1 MISKKV
7 NMQHSS
13 NPVLL
18 RYPKIEV
25 QYVYYF
31 DSLAACIR
39 CGYDTQCK
47 LAMNFTSK
55 FNTQI
60 VKKFEF

>member
-25 QYVYYF
+25 QSVYYF
-31 DSLAACIR
+31 DSLAVYVV
-39 CGYDTQCK
+39 GMTH
-47 LAMNFTSK
+47 NVS
-55 FNTQI
+55 
-60 VKKFEF
+60 